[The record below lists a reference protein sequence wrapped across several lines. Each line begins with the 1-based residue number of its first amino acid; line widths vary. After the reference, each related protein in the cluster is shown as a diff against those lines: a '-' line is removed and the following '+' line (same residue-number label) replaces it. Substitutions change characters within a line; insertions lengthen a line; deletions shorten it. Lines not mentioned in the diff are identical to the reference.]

1 MELYEVEVLNSYIG
15 KKIRKRRLQMGWS
28 AAVLGEKI
36 GLSQQQISRYECG
49 IQNITTIRLY
59 ILADILQCDIN
70 YFIEDYLNNNNFST
84 TI

>member
-36 GLSQQQISRYECG
+36 GLSQQ
-49 IQNITTIRLY
+49 
-59 ILADILQCDIN
+59 
-70 YFIEDYLNNNNFST
+70 
-84 TI
+84 